1 MWGRGTRTGNIPF
14 QFDMSALIRRG
25 RAFVNNRVGDVTLNL
40 PFVSFAVSPKDKERQ
55 IARELVIRLRDRR
68 VLSAWECCDDCID
81 NALASLQEI
90 RRTLVDKQVELAEM
104 NDGPLNLAIEAMG
117 LGIRQFL
124 TFEQRLRQMEEIPDA
139 PRDFR
144 RQPEAQQMYFDA
156 LEMLRGHLS
165 RCLGQVAAIAGMDA
179 PSDGLIA
186 NYQGAWQ
193 LEAYKPPELSGNDN
207 PDP

>member
-1 MWGRGTRTGNIPF
+1 MRTGNIPF
-14 QFDMSALIRRG
+14 QFDMSELIQRG
-25 RAFVNNRVGDVTLNL
+25 RAFLNNRVGDVTLNL

-104 NDGPLNLAIEAMG
+104 QEGPLNLTIEAMA

-124 TFEQRLRQMEEIPDA
+124 TFEQRLRQMDELPDA

-144 RQPEAQQMYFDA
+144 RQPEARQEYFDA

-165 RCLGQVAAIAGMDA
+165 RCLGQVAAIAGMDT
-179 PSDGLIA
+179 PGDGLIA

-193 LEAYKPPELSGNDN
+193 LEAYKPLALPGDATSER
-207 PDP
+207 